1 MFSHLKYAA
10 RSDVGRR
17 RSNNEDSYGVFPGSG
32 IFCVADGMGGGD
44 DGEVASAATVQAV
57 AHLAEGMKD
66 PPDEAYPAQVVAD
79 SLSVAVDAASRWIYC
94 RAQER
99 KLNGCGSTFVGV
111 CFDPVNPGSAI
122 ALHAGDSRL
131 YRFRDG
137 ELIQVTRDHSAAEL
151 IGSSDEEINPLFRG
165 MIMRAVGVQPKVEI
179 ERTMFSVAEGDR
191 ILICSDGLTRM
202 LSDVVIADIL
212 SWRQDADDTVH
223 ALVDAANTAGG
234 IDNVTVVIVDVGA
247 LPPPQNASCISPS
260 VQMQTEIFGDAISTN
275 PQTATM
281 TDDGDDDSSCFA
293 ESPDGVD
300 DGGSSPES
308 GVLGRIVSG
317 IFARRKSR

>member
-17 RSNNEDSYGVFPGSG
+17 RSNNEDSYGVFPESG
-32 IFCVADGMGGGD
+32 MFCVADGMGGGD

-111 CFDPVNPGSAI
+111 CFDPVSPGSAI

-137 ELIQVTRDHSAAEL
+137 ELRQITRDHSAAEL

-165 MIMRAVGVQPKVEI
+165 MIMRAVGVHPKVEI
-179 ERTMFSVAEGDR
+179 ERTLFPVAEGDR

-202 LSDVVIADIL
+202 VPDGGIADIL
-212 SWRQDADDTVH
+212 SGRQDADDAVH
-223 ALVDAANTAGG
+223 ALIDAANAAGG
-234 IDNVTVVIVDVGA
+234 IDNVTVVVVDVGA
-247 LPPPQNASCISPS
+247 LPPPQSASHHRPAA
-260 VQMQTEIFGDAISTN
+260 QMRTEAFADTFSTN

-293 ESPDGVD
+293 ESPDGI
-300 DGGSSPES
+300 DGGGPSSEP
-308 GVLGRIVSG
+308 GVLGRIVNG
-317 IFARRKSR
+317 IFTRRKSR

>member
-17 RSNNEDSYGVFPGSG
+17 RSNNEDSYGAFPECGM
-32 IFCVADGMGGGD
+32 FCVADGMGGGD

-66 PPDEAYPAQVVAD
+66 LSDEAYPAGAVAD

-137 ELIQVTRDHSAAEL
+137 ELRQITRDHSAAEL

-165 MIMRAVGVQPKVEI
+165 MIMRAVGVHPKVEI
-179 ERTMFSVAEGDR
+179 ERTSFSVAEGDR

-202 LSDVVIADIL
+202 VLDGRIADIL
-212 SWRQDADDTVH
+212 SDRRDANDAVH
-223 ALVDAANTAGG
+223 ALVDAANAAGG
-234 IDNVTVVIVDVGA
+234 VDNITVVMVDVGA
-247 LPPPQNASCISPS
+247 LPPPQSASHHRPP
-260 VQMQTEIFGDAISTN
+260 VQMQAEVFVDAFSTN

-281 TDDGDDDSSCFA
+281 TDDGEDDAPCFA
-293 ESPDGVD
+293 ESPDGID
-300 DGGSSPES
+300 DGGPSPES

-317 IFARRKSR
+317 IFTRRKSR

>member
-17 RSNNEDSYGVFPGSG
+17 RSNNEDSYGVFPESG
-32 IFCVADGMGGGD
+32 MFCVADGMGGGD

-66 PPDEAYPAQVVAD
+66 RPDEAYPAGAVAD

-111 CFDPVNPGSAI
+111 CFDPVSPGSAI

-137 ELIQVTRDHSAAEL
+137 ELRQITRDHSAAEL

-165 MIMRAVGVQPKVEI
+165 MIMRAVGVHPKVEI
-179 ERTMFSVAEGDR
+179 ERTLFPVAKGDR

-202 LSDVVIADIL
+202 VPDGGIADIL
-212 SWRQDADDTVH
+212 SGRQDADDAVH
-223 ALVDAANTAGG
+223 ALIDAANAAGG
-234 IDNVTVVIVDVGA
+234 VDNVTVVVVDVGA
-247 LPPPQNASCISPS
+247 LPPPQSASHHRPAA
-260 VQMQTEIFGDAISTN
+260 QMRTEAFADTFSTN

-293 ESPDGVD
+293 ESPDGID
-300 DGGSSPES
+300 DGGPSSEP
-308 GVLGRIVSG
+308 GVLGRIVNG
-317 IFARRKSR
+317 IFTRRKSR